1 MSVLEYIAE
10 ILSNIQYL
18 LLLSLALLSWF
29 RNRTVKA
36 LFFIVYFEIKLS
48 TNPFITDD
56 FLHPD
61 YTIIVSLSIIMVKY
75 IRKILFMDH
84 RVV

>member
-10 ILSNIQYL
+10 ILSNIQYM

-29 RNRTVKA
+29 RNRIVKA

-56 FLHPD
+56 FLHLD
-61 YTIIVSLSIIMVKY
+61 LYNNCLTINYNGKNI
-75 IRKILFMDH
+75 
-84 RVV
+84 